1 MTQPRTTLDQWNALV
16 AVVEAGGYAQA
27 SARLNR
33 TQSTVTYTIKKLED
47 LLGVKVFELQG
58 RRAVLTP
65 IGEVLYRRGRA
76 LVDEAGRLER
86 ASAELARGWEPEIR
100 LAVDIIFPTWL
111 LLECIAAFGEEHPD
125 TRIELVESVLGGTE
139 DALTEGQADIAIG
152 GVVPG
157 GFMGDPLMQVRF
169 VCAAAPS
176 HPLHNA
182 GSALTLDDLRHH
194 RHLVLRDSGALRSRS
209 SGWLNEKR
217 WTVTS
222 KATSIRAACMGL
234 GYAWYPEE
242 SIREELDSGS
252 LVPLPLVHGRE
263 RYVMLYLVHADRD
276 SAGPGVRRLSEILR
290 DRVAET
296 CKSGPLHLRP
306 TRPDDD
312 LRPASVEE
320 PLP

>member
-1 MTQPRTTLDQWNALV
+1 MIQPRTTLDQWNALV

-27 SARLNR
+27 STRLHR
-33 TQSTVTYTIKKLED
+33 SQSTVTYTIKKLED
-47 LLGVKVFELQG
+47 VLGVKVFELQG

-76 LVDEAGRLER
+76 LVDEASRLER

-111 LLECIAAFGEEHPD
+111 LLECMAAFGEEHPD

-139 DALTEGQADIAIG
+139 DALTEGRADIAIG
-152 GVVPG
+152 GIIPG

-176 HPLHNA
+176 HPLHQA
-182 GSALTLDDLRHH
+182 GNALTLDDLRHH
-194 RHLVLRDSGALRSRS
+194 RHLVVRDSGALRSRS
-209 SGWLNEKR
+209 SGWLNERR

-234 GYAWYPEE
+234 GFAWYPEE
-242 SIREELDSGS
+242 SIREELDSGR
-252 LVPLPLVHGRE
+252 LVPLPLQAGGE
-263 RYVMLYLVHADRD
+263 RYVTLYLVHADRD
-276 SAGPGVRRLSEILR
+276 SAGPGVRRLSGILR
-290 DRVAET
+290 TRVAET
-296 CKSGPLHLRP
+296 CSSGPLQSRPAEPDDGLRP
-306 TRPDDD
+306 SPVQE
-312 LRPASVEE
+312 PA
-320 PLP
+320 P